1 MFSTILESPMSLEPR
16 EEDSYGDRG
25 HGLSEFLATTFVSAC
40 CSNMLKLSP
49 VRYSSLNHTRRFL
62 STATARPNQSQSA
75 VESSSTSEQGAL
87 SPRWLTDIKSRIGK
101 CLTFGVPAPLVDEA
115 SQVLQELGTD
125 WRDLVAGS
133 EGFVTDPLRAG
144 LHRHAIYWG
153 DQDTM
158 GHVNNVMYVRYA
170 ESGRVN
176 WTRNYGKHFDVPNRQ
191 KWDNLLTNKGFGL
204 ILRSIKV
211 DYKFPMT
218 WPDKISVYHKLRSK
232 PTEAT
237 DSMLLDVMILSELR
251 QRPAARC
258 LEDVVV
264 YHYPTAKKSP
274 LAPFM
279 LDQFRETFDLQ
290 DAAKMENKAKIRRI
304 EDQVRHL
311 EQQSWD
317 RPDAKETFGTS

>member
-1 MFSTILESPMSLEPR
+1 MPMSPRAAARKNDDHGTRARSNKFPASNPFPLSACSNNMLQSSPLRCRSLIKTKRCLSTTSIHYDKPLES
-16 EEDSYGDRG
+16 
-25 HGLSEFLATTFVSAC
+25 HATNGQAA
-40 CSNMLKLSP
+40 
-49 VRYSSLNHTRRFL
+49 LN
-62 STATARPNQSQSA
+62 PK
-75 VESSSTSEQGAL
+75 
-87 SPRWLTDIKSRIGK
+87 WLTDIKARIGK
-101 CLTFGVPAPLVDEA
+101 CLAFGVPAPLVDEA
-115 SQVLQELGTD
+115 GKMLEELGRD

-133 EGFVTDPLRAG
+133 EGFVTDPQRAG
-144 LHRHAIYWG
+144 LHRHEIYWG

-191 KWDNLLTNKGFGL
+191 KWNNLLTNKGFGL
-204 ILRSIKV
+204 ILKSITV

-218 WPDKISVYHKLRSK
+218 WPDKISVYHKLRSR
-232 PTEAT
+232 PTET
-237 DSMLLDVMILSELR
+237 TESMLLDVMILSELR

-264 YHYPTAKKSP
+264 YHYPTEKKSP

-279 LDQFRETFDLQ
+279 LEQFRETFELQ
-290 DAAKMENKAKIRRI
+290 EKAKAENQAKIRRI
-304 EDQVRHL
+304 EQQVRSL

-317 RPDAKETFGTS
+317 RPEAKEDFGTS